1 MALSDELVAI
11 RLELK
16 GVRETVEGFKSVD
29 KAQESVGRSTTKA
42 GTAASRAERK
52 TSGLTRAYQSL
63 GKTARWGLGFLGV
76 GGVFALKSAVEHSEE
91 LAKTTTGLSRNLGL
105 QTNVA
110 SRWGAVAQARD
121 IDSKSLT
128 MSFTTLSRKMV
139 EAGRTGG
146 TLLTPFHQL
155 GLTQADA
162 AKGAHDFEWGL
173 MRVGKALGDA
183 HGGSVRQAAAQQLL
197 GRGYQAILPLFS
209 EGTKG
214 LQEQLH
220 WADKYGVTLDGKT
233 NKSLMDMVQAQRESK
248 VATLGLQLA
257 LTKALMPAIEGG
269 QHELQK
275 FIQTLNDP
283 KMSGDEKIA
292 AIERQFGHLEDK
304 LLDVLTAALPSI
316 AEHGGELGEK
326 LAVALWTG
334 FIHSDTLGKLV
345 IGAWL
350 FHAMGGFSAIGVVGA
365 RVGGKLATSLGWKF
379 LTTVAPY
386 FAAEAGVEGLGAA
399 LASQMGG
406 LTALFRVSGGLLGTA
421 MGLAAATALAA
432 EIAFAVTHR
441 EELFGPDLVFTPKLD
456 AASIEEAS
464 MKYRERGYKDIG
476 YINGHE
482 FQATTPSGKH
492 VIVSQKGHKW
502 VQHAASGGS
511 HGKHHGGHSNRLP
524 RAVTQRAKH
533 LPAQSLPRDGRGWG
547 RSRLRSVTVQVPLDG
562 KVIAEKTVDIADL
575 EASLK

>member
-1 MALSDELVAI
+1 MALSDELLAI

-16 GVRETVEGFKSVD
+16 GVREAVEGFKSVD
-29 KAQESVGRSTTKA
+29 KAQEGVSRSTTKA
-42 GTAASRAERK
+42 GAAASRAERK

-76 GGVFALKSAVEHSEE
+76 GGVFALKSAIEHSEE
-91 LAKTTTGLSRNLGL
+91 LSKTTTGLTRNLGL

-139 EAGRTGG
+139 EAGHKGG
-146 TLLTPFHQL
+146 TLLAPFHLL
-155 GLTQADA
+155 GLSQEDA
-162 AKGAHDFEWGL
+162 AHGAKDFEWGL
-173 MRVGKALGDA
+173 MKVATAMGEA
-183 HGGSVRQAAAQQLL
+183 GGGAKRQAAAQQLL
-197 GRGYQAILPLFS
+197 GRGYQTILPLFA

-214 LQEQLH
+214 LKEQLE
-220 WADKYGVTLDGKT
+220 WADKYGVTLDGNT
-233 NKSLMDMVQAQRESK
+233 NESLMDMVQAQRESK
-248 VATLGLQLA
+248 VAMLGLQLA

-275 FIQTLNDP
+275 FIATLNDP

-292 AIERQFGHLEDK
+292 AIERQFEHLEDK
-304 LLDVLTAALPSI
+304 LLDLLTKALPSI

-350 FHAMGGFSAIGVVGA
+350 IHSMGGFGMIGGLGA
-365 RVGGKLATSLGWKF
+365 RVGGRLATSLGWKF
-379 LTTVAPY
+379 LETVAPY
-386 FAAEAGVEGLGAA
+386 FAAEAGVAGLGSAM
-399 LASQMGG
+399 ASRMGG
-406 LTALFRVSGGLLGTA
+406 LKTLFATDGTILGRT
-421 MGLAAATALAA
+421 MGAAAAGALVA
-432 EIAFAVTHR
+432 EIVFAVEDSENIAGLSLVNTP
-441 EELFGPDLVFTPKLD
+441 ELNAT
-456 AASIEEAS
+456 SIEEAS
-464 MKYRERGYKDIG
+464 MKYRERGYKEIG

-502 VQHAASGGS
+502 VQHAAGAGG

-524 RAVTQRAKH
+524 RAAGRTQK
-533 LPAQSLPRDGRGWG
+533 LPTQSLPLDRGRFGRG
-547 RSRLRSVTVQVPLDG
+547 RLRSVTVQVPLDG